1 MRSPI
6 TTFLFVLIFC
16 PTLYGQT
23 KTDSLVTL
31 YEQIKGS
38 SLEQID
44 QLNDIAKANAASYPS
59 LANQFARKA
68 LMKSREVDYL
78 AGEARAYL
86 NIATINRTRSDL
98 TKALENGFRSLRIFE
113 QLSDSVAMA
122 SAANAIGI
130 YYKDLDMPDSCLKYL
145 NKSLALNKT
154 DLKARGTTLNN
165 LGSIY
170 LDNDELDS
178 AEKYYNMSLDIR
190 EEIKDMYGLGITY
203 GNLGIISL
211 QKKNDPEEA
220 KYYYEKSLMIKKTNG
235 DFFQIAFTYI
245 NLGNLHRNIGKFNE
259 ARKYYQ
265 TAVDYADSAEAK
277 GVMSSAYVRWARSE
291 RRAGNKELA
300 SKYDSLGSELYI
312 QVLEERQ
319 KSELEQLQA
328 SYNLQRKEQELLINE
343 QRVTLLEKDQR
354 LLIIQLVAA
363 LFIAAFL
370 LALFFWY
377 RTKTHKDREIQ
388 ESKQARLKSEL
399 ENKNS
404 ELSSF
409 TINFIQKQEM
419 MDTLSQITKEL
430 KKKAASEAMKI
441 KVRELEKVVSA
452 QQRNDKEWE
461 NFRIYFEKVHTDFFK
476 KLQADFDGLTI
487 TDLRLAALIKL
498 NLSIKE
504 TASVLGIAPGSVK
517 TSRYR
522 LRTKLGLK
530 HDESLLDFFAPYS
543 N

>member
-1 MRSPI
+1 MRSI
-6 TTFLFVLIFC
+6 VTLLFGLVL
-16 PTLYGQT
+16 LSSLNGQT
-23 KTDSLVTL
+23 KTDSLVL
-31 YEQIKGS
+31 IYEQIQGS
-38 SLEQID
+38 SISEVKR
-44 QLNDIAKANAASYPS
+44 LNEIAKSNAASYPS
-59 LANQFARKA
+59 LANQFAKKA
-68 LMKSREVDYL
+68 LKKSKEIDYL
-78 AGEARAYL
+78 EGEGNAYL
-86 NIATINRTRSDL
+86 NIATVNRTRSDL
-98 TKALENGFRSLRIFE
+98 TKALENGFRSFRIFE
-113 QLSDSVAMA
+113 QLLDSVKMA
-122 SAANAIGI
+122 SASNAIGV

-145 NKSLALNKT
+145 NKSLELNKT
-154 DLKARGTTLNN
+154 DIKARGTTLNN
-165 LGSIY
+165 IGSIY
-170 LDNDELDS
+170 LDIEQLDS
-178 AEKYYNMSLDIR
+178 AEKYYNKSLDIR
-190 EEIKDMYGLGITY
+190 EEIKDLYGLGITY

-245 NLGNLHRNIGKFNE
+245 NLGNLHRNIGKYDE

-291 RRAGNKELA
+291 RRAGNTELA
-300 SKYDSLGSELYI
+300 DKYDKLSNELYI
-312 QVLEERQ
+312 DVLEERQ
-319 KSELEQLQA
+319 KSEMEQLQA
-328 SYNLQRKEQELLINE
+328 TYNLERKEQELLINE
-343 QRVTLLEKDQR
+343 QKVFLLEKDQR
-354 LLIIQLVAA
+354 ILVIQLVAA
-363 LFIAAFL
+363 LSIAAFL
-370 LALFFWY
+370 FALFFWY
-377 RTKTHKDREIQ
+377 RTKTKKDREIQ
-388 ESKQARLKSEL
+388 ESKAARLKSEL

-409 TINFIQKQEM
+409 TLNFIQKQEM
-419 MDTLSQITKEL
+419 MENLSQITKEL
-430 KKKAASEAMKI
+430 KKKAVSEIVKAKI
-441 KVRELEKVVSA
+441 RELEKVVSA

-476 KLQADFDGLTI
+476 RLQADFEGLTI